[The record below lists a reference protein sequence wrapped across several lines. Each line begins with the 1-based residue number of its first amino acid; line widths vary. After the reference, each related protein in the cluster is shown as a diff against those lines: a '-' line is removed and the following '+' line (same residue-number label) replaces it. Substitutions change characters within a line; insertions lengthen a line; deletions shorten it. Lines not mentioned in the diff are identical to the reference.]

1 MDEWLKNWIDE
12 WSEEYDRLE
21 AEKQD
26 NQKKKVSLSE
36 QIRLKVFG
44 RIFNINKKVK
54 V

>member
-1 MDEWLKNWIDE
+1 MDEWLKNWNDE

-26 NQKKKVSLSE
+26 SQKKVTLSE

-44 RIFNINKKVK
+44 RFFNNNKKVK
-54 V
+54 I